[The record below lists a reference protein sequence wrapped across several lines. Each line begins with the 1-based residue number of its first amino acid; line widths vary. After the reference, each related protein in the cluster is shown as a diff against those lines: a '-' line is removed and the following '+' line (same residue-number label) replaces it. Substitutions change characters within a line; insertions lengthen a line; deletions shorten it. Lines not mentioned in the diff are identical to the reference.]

1 MSYKIYVFFIMLF
14 SAQNIFA
21 QDSTQ
26 LKNIFERITSEVQ
39 SYKIDTSAVAEDR
52 FTKKVWELRA
62 LKGGFN
68 INEAIEF
75 KMEEEAKEG
84 KTSQAQLDL
93 LKASLTNGKAKQ
105 WLDNAVIHIYRQHFS
120 YKEMKQL
127 VKFYK
132 TSAGQKLATD
142 FPVIMMKSLMAAQVI
157 HGWIVKS

>member
-52 FTKKVWELRA
+52 FTKKVRELRA

-75 KMEEEAKEG
+75 KMGEEAKEG
-84 KTSQAQLDL
+84 KISQTEMDRMR
-93 LKASLTNGKAKQ
+93 ASFTNGKAKQ

-120 YKEMKQL
+120 YKEMNQL

-132 TSAGQKLATD
+132 TSAGQKLASD
-142 FPVIMMKSLMAAQVI
+142 FPMIMMKSLMAAQVI
-157 HGWIVKS
+157 HGWVVKK